1 MHACMKENKT
11 KIEIKLV
18 KIAKI
23 TVGIFFVG
31 LIFWGSTF
39 VFSQEEMGDINDQVK
54 NLNTQ
59 IAGKRDRISE
69 IQQKQE
75 EYSRQLKVKQA
86 QKADLANQL
95 DMLDNRLAKAEL
107 DIELVETD
115 IDRTNLEINKTN
127 LEITD
132 KETEIARE
140 KEHIG
145 AVLRLLYKQDR
156 ASVLEVLLLND
167 NFSEFLNQAKYLEDI
182 NGELSAGVD
191 NLEKLRSGLEE
202 KKVDLN
208 KKIEELAALK
218 KDLEG
223 KKAALDGEKEEK
235 GFILDQTK
243 SSEREYQR
251 LLALAKAEQT
261 AAAADI
267 VALERTVREKM
278 SQAQKKKLAFNDNG
292 MIWSVPQNT
301 ITTSFHDPDY
311 PFRYIFEHPGID
323 IRAKQG
329 TIVKAAASGYVAR
342 AKDAGMGYSYIM
354 IVHGDGL
361 ATVYGHVSKIFVQ
374 EDEYVVQGQA
384 IGLSGGLPGSPGAG
398 RLTTGAHL
406 HFEVRKDGIPTNPQ
420 DYLP

>member
-1 MHACMKENKT
+1 MKENKT
-11 KIEIKLV
+11 KIQIKLL

-23 TVGIFFVG
+23 SVGIFFVG
-31 LIFWGSTF
+31 LLGWSSVF
-39 VFSQEEMGDINDQVK
+39 VFSQSEDDLNDEVK
-54 NLNTQ
+54 NLNSQ
-59 IAGKRDRISE
+59 IAGKRDRINN

-75 EYSRQLKVKQA
+75 EYSRQLKIKQA
-86 QKADLANQL
+86 EKADLANQL
-95 DMLDNRLAKAEL
+95 DILDNRIAKAQL

-182 NGELSAGVD
+182 NGELSAGV
-191 NLEKLRSGLEE
+191 NKLEKLKSDLEE
-202 KKVDLN
+202 RKGDLS
-208 KKIEELAALK
+208 KKIEELAVLK
-218 KDLEG
+218 KDMEG
-223 KKAALDGEKEEK
+223 KRTALDGEKEDK
-235 GFILDQTK
+235 GYLLDQTNN
-243 SSEREYQR
+243 SEREYQR
-251 LLALAKAEQT
+251 LLASAKAEQA

-267 VALERTVREKM
+267 VALERTIREKM
-278 SQAQKKKLAFNDNG
+278 SQAQRKKLEFNDNG
-292 MIWSVPQNT
+292 MIWPVPQNT
-301 ITTSFHDPDY
+301 ITATFHDPDY
-311 PFRYIFEHPGID
+311 PFRYIFEHPAID

-329 TIVKAAASGYVAR
+329 SAVKAAASGYVAR
-342 AKDAGMGYSYIM
+342 AKDAGKGYSYIM
-354 IVHGDGL
+354 IIHGDGL

-374 EDEYVVQGQA
+374 EDEYVVQGQT
-384 IGLSGGLPGSPGAG
+384 IGLSGGMPGTPGAG

-406 HFEVRKDGIPTNPQ
+406 HFEVRKDGIPTNPL